1 MIAWSGGSKH
11 PDCHLAGFTAPN
23 LQLEAWWLAMK
34 IFRRTYI
41 AKFAMDLLLAC
52 GVCVFLAFYLRL
64 EGRFLSYSNQIPPYI
79 FITAISLL
87 LVEVAYKLPLR
98 SWRSTGIPDLVTLF
112 KAMVIFG
119 LSVSGL
125 CFISG
130 TSLRV
135 PRSIP
140 IINTFLAMLALGGT
154 RALFRLYHEHHGYK
168 NSKSLVEPKN
178 ILIVGAGEAGTIIAR
193 EMLRHP
199 EAGLKPQ
206 GFLDDDPAKEGTK
219 ILGLPVLGPID
230 SLPIEVRN
238 HRIQEVL
245 IAIPS
250 GDGRLVRRIVDL
262 SSKAG
267 VSYRIIPGVYQ
278 VLSGEVSISQ
288 IREVD
293 IEDLLGREPVSL
305 DVDAISKYLKG
316 KRILVTGAGGSIGS
330 EIVRQVAR
338 FGPEKVV
345 LLGRG
350 ENSLF
355 ELELE
360 IKALFPRLKYEL
372 VIADVQNRQKL
383 ERVFKKFRPQVV
395 FHAAAH
401 KHVPLMETN
410 ADQAIINNVL
420 GTKNVA
426 ELALKWGVE
435 RFVNISTDK
444 AVNPTSVM
452 GASKRIAEMVVRR
465 LAEKATPGQTFVS
478 VRFGNVLGSRG
489 SVIPIF
495 KRQIASGGPVTVTHP
510 EMKRYFMTIPEAAQ
524 LVLQAAALPYNGKV
538 YVLDM
543 GEPVKIKNLA
553 EDLIKLSGFTPHED
567 IDIIYTGLRPG
578 EKLFEELLTA
588 EEGTI
593 PSPHEKIYI
602 ANQNDI
608 DESFDEKLEYL
619 LKVAQDG
626 DKEEIL
632 SVIKMIVPTFRLEQ
646 TVGV

>member
-1 MIAWSGGSKH
+1 
-11 PDCHLAGFTAPN
+11 
-23 LQLEAWWLAMK
+23 
-34 IFRRTYI
+34 
-41 AKFAMDLLLAC
+41 
-52 GVCVFLAFYLRL
+52 
-64 EGRFLSYSNQIPPYI
+64 
-79 FITAISLL
+79 
-87 LVEVAYKLPLR
+87 
-98 SWRSTGIPDLVTLF
+98 
-112 KAMVIFG
+112 
-119 LSVSGL
+119 
-125 CFISG
+125 
-130 TSLRV
+130 
-135 PRSIP
+135 
-140 IINTFLAMLALGGT
+140 LGGT
-154 RALFRLYHEHHGYK
+154 RALFRLYHEQHGYK

-178 ILIVGAGEAGTIIAR
+178 ILIVGAGEAGTMIAR

-199 EAGLKPQ
+199 EAGMKPK

-238 HRIQEVL
+238 HLIQEVL

-250 GDGRLVRRIVDL
+250 GDGRLVRRIMDL
-262 SSKAG
+262 SRKAG

-288 IREVD
+288 IRKVD

-452 GASKRIAEMVVRR
+452 GASKRIAEMIVRK
-465 LAEKATPGQTFVS
+465 LAEKAAPGHTFVS

>member
-1 MIAWSGGSKH
+1 MA
-11 PDCHLAGFTAPN
+11 
-23 LQLEAWWLAMK
+23 
-34 IFRRTYI
+34 
-41 AKFAMDLLLAC
+41 LL
-52 GVCVFLAFYLRL
+52 
-64 EGRFLSYSNQIPPYI
+64 
-79 FITAISLL
+79 
-87 LVEVAYKLPLR
+87 
-98 SWRSTGIPDLVTLF
+98 
-112 KAMVIFG
+112 KAMIFFG

-125 CFISG
+125 CFVGG
-130 TSLRV
+130 TTFRV

-140 IINTFLAMLALGGT
+140 IIHAFLSMLALGGV
-154 RALFRLYHEHHGYK
+154 RMSFRCFCEHRGHQISGQCNEAK
-168 NSKSLVEPKN
+168 NV
-178 ILIVGAGEAGTIIAR
+178 LIIGAGEAGTMIAR

-199 EAGLKPQ
+199 EAGLKPI
-206 GFLDDDPAKEGTK
+206 GFLDDDPAKKGIR
-219 ILGLPVLGPID
+219 ILNLPVFGPIA
-230 SLPIEVRN
+230 SLPEEVERHN
-238 HRIQEVL
+238 IQEVL

-262 SSKAG
+262 SHKVN

-278 VLSGEVSISQ
+278 VLSGAVSISQ
-288 IREVD
+288 IRKVD
-293 IEDLLGREPVSL
+293 IEDLLGRKPIKL
-305 DVDAISKYLKG
+305 DIDAISKYLRG

-330 EIVRQVAR
+330 EIVRQVAC
-338 FGPEKVV
+338 FDPEFMV

-360 IKALFPRLKYEL
+360 IKASFPDLKYKL
-372 VIADVQNRQKL
+372 IIADVQNRQKL
-383 ERVFKKFRPQVV
+383 ESVFKEIRPQVV

-401 KHVPLMETN
+401 KHVPMMEEN
-410 ADQAIINNVL
+410 VDQAIINNVG

-452 GASKRIAEMVVRR
+452 GASKRIAEMVVRNI
-465 LAEKATPGQTFVS
+465 ASKAKPGQTFVS

-524 LVLQAAALPYNGKV
+524 LVLEAAALPYNGKV

-553 EDLIKLSGFTPHED
+553 EDLIKLSGFTPYED

-588 EEGTI
+588 EEGTM
-593 PSPHEKIYI
+593 PSPHKKIFI

-608 DESFDEKLEYL
+608 DESFEEKLEYL
-619 LKVAQDG
+619 LRVAHDG

-632 SVIKMIVPTFRLEQ
+632 SVIKMIVPTFRLKES
-646 TVGV
+646 VEA

>member
-1 MIAWSGGSKH
+1 MKAIRKSSILKLAVDWS
-11 PDCHLAGFTAPN
+11 L
-23 LQLEAWWLAMK
+23 
-34 IFRRTYI
+34 
-41 AKFAMDLLLAC
+41 
-52 GVCVFLAFYLRL
+52 VCFLCIPLAFYLRL
-64 EGRFLSYSNQIPPYI
+64 EGSTFAYVHLIFPYMFVSTAALFVAE
-79 FITAISLL
+79 FIWR
-87 LVEVAYKLPLR
+87 LPLC
-98 SWRSTGIPDLVTLF
+98 SWRSTGIPDLMALL
-112 KAMVIFG
+112 KAMIFFG

-125 CFISG
+125 CFVGG
-130 TSLRV
+130 TTFRV

-140 IINTFLAMLALGGT
+140 IIHAFLSMLALGGV
-154 RALFRLYHEHHGYK
+154 RMSFRCFCEHRGHQISGQCNGAK
-168 NSKSLVEPKN
+168 NV
-178 ILIVGAGEAGTIIAR
+178 LIIGAGEAGTMIAR

-199 EAGLKPQ
+199 EAGLKPI
-206 GFLDDDPAKEGTK
+206 GFLDDDPAKKGIR
-219 ILGLPVLGPID
+219 ILNLPVFGPIA
-230 SLPIEVRN
+230 SLPEEVKRHDIE
-238 HRIQEVL
+238 EVL

-262 SSKAG
+262 SHKVN

-278 VLSGEVSISQ
+278 VLSGAVSISQ
-288 IREVD
+288 IRKVD
-293 IEDLLGREPVSL
+293 IEDLLGREPVKL
-305 DVDAISKYLKG
+305 DIDAISKYLRG

-338 FGPEKVV
+338 FSPEFVV

-360 IKALFPRLKYEL
+360 IKTSFPGLKYEL

-401 KHVPLMETN
+401 KHVPMMEEN
-410 ADQAIINNVL
+410 VDQAIINNVG

-452 GASKRIAEMVVRR
+452 GASKRIAEMVVRNI
-465 LAEKATPGQTFVS
+465 ASKAKPGQTFVS

-495 KRQIASGGPVTVTHP
+495 KRQIAGGGPVTVTHP
-510 EMKRYFMTIPEAAQ
+510 EIKRYFMTIPEAAQ
-524 LVLQAAALPYNGKV
+524 LVLEAAALPYNGKV

-543 GEPVKIKNLA
+543 GEPVKIKDLA
-553 EDLIKLSGFTPHED
+553 EDLIKLSGFTPYED
-567 IDIIYTGLRPG
+567 IDIVYTGLRPG

-588 EEGTI
+588 EEGTV
-593 PSPHEKIYI
+593 PSPHEKILI

-608 DESFDEKLEYL
+608 DESFCEKLDYL
-619 LKVAQDG
+619 LKVAHEGDVEEIIATIKSIVPNFRV
-626 DKEEIL
+626 DKEKVAL
-632 SVIKMIVPTFRLEQ
+632 SDRITIKNI
-646 TVGV
+646 

>member
-1 MIAWSGGSKH
+1 
-11 PDCHLAGFTAPN
+11 
-23 LQLEAWWLAMK
+23 MK

-41 AKFAMDLLLAC
+41 AKFAIDLLLAC

-87 LVEVAYKLPLR
+87 LVEVVYKLPLR

-125 CFISG
+125 CFIGG

-154 RALFRLYHEHHGYK
+154 RALFRLYHEQHGYK

-178 ILIVGAGEAGTIIAR
+178 ILIVGAGEAGTMIAR

-608 DESFDEKLEYL
+608 DESFDERLEYL

-632 SVIKMIVPTFRLEQ
+632 SVIKMIVPTFRARLEDS
-646 TVGV
+646 VLYDIDA

>member
-1 MIAWSGGSKH
+1 MS
-11 PDCHLAGFTAPN
+11 
-23 LQLEAWWLAMK
+23 
-34 IFRRTYI
+34 
-41 AKFAMDLLLAC
+41 
-52 GVCVFLAFYLRL
+52 
-64 EGRFLSYSNQIPPYI
+64 
-79 FITAISLL
+79 
-87 LVEVAYKLPLR
+87 
-98 SWRSTGIPDLVTLF
+98 
-112 KAMVIFG
+112 
-119 LSVSGL
+119 
-125 CFISG
+125 
-130 TSLRV
+130 
-135 PRSIP
+135 
-140 IINTFLAMLALGGT
+140 
-154 RALFRLYHEHHGYK
+154 HHGYK
-168 NSKSLVEPKN
+168 NTKSLVEPKN

-230 SLPIEVRN
+230 SLPIEVGN

-426 ELALKWGVE
+426 ELALKFGIE

-452 GASKRIAEMVVRR
+452 GASKRIAEMVVRK
-465 LAEKATPGQTFVS
+465 LAEKS
-478 VRFGNVLGSRG
+478 CSRADLCL
-489 SVIPIF
+489 
-495 KRQIASGGPVTVTHP
+495 R
-510 EMKRYFMTIPEAAQ
+510 TIW
-524 LVLQAAALPYNGKV
+524 K
-538 YVLDM
+538 
-543 GEPVKIKNLA
+543 
-553 EDLIKLSGFTPHED
+553 
-567 IDIIYTGLRPG
+567 RPG
-578 EKLFEELLTA
+578 KQ
-588 EEGTI
+588 GKRNSHI
-593 PSPHEKIYI
+593 
-602 ANQNDI
+602 
-608 DESFDEKLEYL
+608 
-619 LKVAQDG
+619 
-626 DKEEIL
+626 
-632 SVIKMIVPTFRLEQ
+632 
-646 TVGV
+646 